1 MGVGG
6 TEVDA
11 DGLSG
16 CRAYVLG
23 CNGRNYLGE
32 EEAVEGTIDGTVA
45 VVLHSSLAEG
55 GEIVE
60 ADVTHSLAVGKTEA
74 EHVVLSAYGGIDHLG
89 GRAALEDTV
98 AVTLEK
104 LRDGDATY
112 TTRVVDHYQP
122 TVFLLLVYGNLEE
135 RRLIVVLVQHL
146 IVAVRHDADDSRDG
160 LVIVVIVILM
170 QDVVA

>member
-32 EEAVEGTIDGTVA
+32 EKAVEGTIDGAVA
-45 VVLHSSLAEG
+45 IVLHSSLAEC

-60 ADVTHSLAVGKTEA
+60 ADVTHTLAVGKTEA
-74 EHVVLSAYGGIDHLG
+74 EHIVLTTYGGIDHLG
-89 GRAALEDTV
+89 GRAALE
-98 AVTLEK
+98 ASQ
-104 LRDGDATY
+104 A
-112 TTRVVDHYQP
+112 
-122 TVFLLLVYGNLEE
+122 
-135 RRLIVVLVQHL
+135 
-146 IVAVRHDADDSRDG
+146 
-160 LVIVVIVILM
+160 
-170 QDVVA
+170 

>member
-32 EEAVEGTIDGTVA
+32 EKAVEGTIDGAVA
-45 VVLHSSLAEG
+45 IVLHSSLAEG

-74 EHVVLSAYGGIDHLG
+74 EHVVLSTYGGIDHLG
-89 GRAALEDTV
+89 GRAALEDAV

-122 TVFLLLVYGNLEE
+122 TVT
-135 RRLIVVLVQHL
+135 H
-146 IVAVRHDADDSRDG
+146 
-160 LVIVVIVILM
+160 
-170 QDVVA
+170 